1 MVVFPNAKINLGL
14 NVAERRPDGYHNL
27 ETVFYPVGL
36 CDVLEVLPGD
46 AFEFSSSGIVIDSDT
61 DNNLVVKAFRL
72 LEGEFGLPPVRIHL
86 HKVIPL
92 GAGLGGG
99 SSDAAWMLK
108 VLSQMFRLNL
118 DRQRLIRYAATLG
131 ADCPFFID
139 NQPAYA
145 SGIGDI
151 LTPEEVSL
159 DKFSLV
165 IVKPPVSVNT
175 GWAYRSIQPCRSAIP
190 VRECVGMPVETW
202 QGKLVND
209 FEIPVFQR
217 FPEIEAIRDQLYDM
231 GALYAS
237 MSGSGS
243 SVYGIFGGKSPGL
256 RLKFPGDYF
265 VFCQEHRT

>member
-14 NVAERRPDGYHNL
+14 NVVERRPDGYHNL
-27 ETVFYPVGL
+27 ETIFYPIAL
-36 CDVLEVLPGD
+36 CDVLEVLPG
-46 AFEFSSSGIVIDSDT
+46 AAVGFSSSGSMIDSEP
-61 DNNLVVKAFRL
+61 DNNLVVKAYRL
-72 LEGEFGLPPVRIHL
+72 LKEQFGLPPVRIHL

-108 VLSQMFRLNL
+108 VLNQMFHLNIEK
-118 DRQRLIRYAATLG
+118 QNLIRFAATLG

-139 NQPAYA
+139 NQPAHA

-151 LTPEEVSL
+151 LTPEQVSL
-159 DKFSLV
+159 ENFSIV

-175 GWAYRSIQPCRSAIP
+175 AWAYRSMQPGRGEYPIQ
-190 VRECVGMPVETW
+190 ETVGMPVETW

-209 FEIPVFQR
+209 FEIPVFQQ
-217 FPEIEAIRDQLYDM
+217 FPEIGLIRDQLMDM
-231 GALYAS
+231 GALYTS

-243 SVYGIFGGKSPGL
+243 AVYGIFRENPQKL
-256 RLKFPGDYF
+256 RERFPDDYF
-265 VFCQEHRT
+265 VFCQQRLP